1 MQKDLIIYID
11 ELTDLYNRRYLSQVF
26 PKEIKKAQEKNYN
39 LWFFMMDLD
48 NFKGINDTLGHLAGD
63 DALKNLA
70 DILKKNMREQDIL
83 FRYAGDEFSAI
94 IPGGTLNDVLAV
106 AKRILENVAKSSFG
120 SNPMQP
126 AIKFTV
132 SIGVSC
138 FPEDAVEPLRLID
151 LADKALYVSK
161 RKGKNHI
168 SVVSDVP
175 PEVLSLYQT
184 LEKFPCPVF
193 IDRVEELNRLLKSSD
208 ELANQKNKK
217 NIFLFGNSGIGK
229 TRILQEYG
237 KRLSSKNLNLI
248 ITRASEKDLFTNY
261 HIFIEGISGYFKTH
275 SFQMELLE
283 GLDERHKSIL
293 VGFIPELKRFISVSD
308 DELKNLS
315 GKAIKDEDIK
325 IIFKK
330 FISNITRRN
339 SSVLVVDD
347 LQWADKASLDLIKEF
362 QSSNDTLMVIAS
374 ISSDYIAQK
383 ETPLV
388 LNEYITKNFLSFE
401 RIDVEPFN
409 KEEIGKMVN
418 AVFGSLENLNEF
430 IALVYSVTKGSP
442 LFVEEL
448 LKYFINRG
456 FVFYRKG
463 KWGWLD
469 IRRED
474 IPSSIEEVVAQRI
487 KSLSSELKEVITQA
501 SVIGEDFEVNLLQ
514 KLGKKNQGYVMDL
527 IETAKK
533 SGLIREEKGAE
544 GVRFVFTSAKVRD
557 VLYGL
562 ADKNQV
568 KNLNRQIGQ
577 IKEEI
582 YKGNEDQVA
591 GELYYRFKKAE
602 DGKKASRYAKMVK
615 EGRSFVYEKSIH
627 FAKGLLEEVQVSE
640 QEIPDKAIDV
650 VSDIIRLIYVS
661 QINSSLYPKGS
672 SMRTQPL
679 ADLIA
684 KMKSIF
690 EYVLVV
696 SFSHFNEFLVINN
709 RIYDKESLKETFKNA
724 FIGLLRQN
732 KIEKISFTP
741 SLSVEELE
749 DFLELFETS
758 EKEGFKNKFHQESFP
773 NIKVEFISY
782 ENYLSKRTK
791 DREQLQDIM
800 LLDYL
805 LGKVPGEG
813 LQDKMSILDKIQ
825 THSQDIASALTQMA
839 DKVSKQ
845 KGVDK
850 DSARADILSDNFKK
864 IAQHIFNKGEGAWD
878 KYKKGL
884 AKTILSLEPNL
895 REEFFHKQLKEE
907 QVKQDDIVEDEVVS
921 EVSEDDVSAQED
933 VSTDELREKTQEEEP
948 RQDIIKALAGEF
960 PEDVVLDLIKKEY
973 KEGNNSPE
981 QFKEIVSKFLPEDKE
996 QKKALLDK
1004 IINTLKE
1011 NGAKEEELKFLTQ
1024 EESWPNLSFSEKI
1037 IDFLNMNADR
1047 YVYISKQYGF
1057 ASVME
1062 FALSSDTEQ
1071 VKKILERLVYFIE
1084 SDTPEAVNIA
1094 KQDLLALIDLVF
1106 TFKKGEFLELLLNTF
1121 LSELHKEHNKETI
1134 SIFINNIEKLTYVVF
1149 SMSAFDLFTKVINE
1163 LRKLINETDTLADI
1177 KANINLV
1184 LSHICSEEIIQRLIE
1199 RLFNYVDNNEDY
1211 AQIAHVFVA
1220 IGKSAANKLIDE
1232 AMFEKNINIVGY
1244 FGGYLRRK
1252 AVGNI
1257 LNMMDKN
1264 EVMEFIKDRLQNEKW
1279 FIVRNTIDLIM
1290 HIDNPEY
1297 ISLLDIVKDNNDS
1310 RVRRKL
1316 LFVLGRFKSKQAL
1329 DICYSL
1335 ANDRDDAIAMGAIKL
1350 IASIGEKDS
1359 VEFLNNLSV
1368 KHSLRDEKNKAIEE
1382 LKQRLNK

>member
-11 ELTDLYNRRYLSQVF
+11 ELTELYNRRYLSQVF
-26 PKEIKKAQEKNYN
+26 PKELKKAQEKNYS

-63 DALKNLA
+63 DALKSLA
-70 DILKKNMREQDIL
+70 VVLKKNMREQDIL

-94 IPGGTLNDVLAV
+94 IPGGTLSDVLAV
-106 AKRILENVAKSSFG
+106 AKRILENVARSSFG

-126 AIKFTV
+126 AMKFTV
-132 SIGVSC
+132 SIGISC
-138 FPEDAVEPLRLID
+138 FPEDAVDTLRLID

-175 PEVLSLYQT
+175 PEVLSLYQI

-193 IDRVEELNRLLKSSD
+193 IDRVEELNQLFKATD
-208 ELANQKNKK
+208 EFIAHKKKK
-217 NIFLFGNSGIGK
+217 NIFIFGNSGIGK
-229 TRILQEYG
+229 TRILHEYG
-237 KRLSSKNLNLI
+237 KRISSKNISLI
-248 ITRASEKDLFTNY
+248 VSHANEKDIFTNY
-261 HIFIEGISGYFKTH
+261 HIFIDGISDYFKTH

-283 GLDERHKSIL
+283 GLDDKAKSIL
-293 VGFIPELKRFISVSD
+293 VGFIPDLKRFVSVSD
-308 DELKNLS
+308 TELKNLS
-315 GKAIKDEDIK
+315 GKSIKDEEIK

-330 FISNITRRN
+330 FISNICKKH
-339 SSVLVVDD
+339 SLCFVVDD
-347 LQWADKASLDLIKEF
+347 LQWTDKASLDLLKEF
-362 QSSNDTLMVIAS
+362 NSIEESLMVIAAVS
-374 ISSDYIAQK
+374 NDYVVQKDNLVPLSDF
-383 ETPLV
+383 
-388 LNEYITKNFLSFE
+388 ITKHSLSFE
-401 RIDVEPFN
+401 RLDVKPFE
-409 KEEIGKMVN
+409 KEQAAKMVN
-418 AVFGSLENLNEF
+418 AVFNSLDNLNEF
-430 IALVYSVTKGSP
+430 TSLLFSVTKGSP
-442 LFVEEL
+442 LFIEEL

-469 IRRED
+469 IRKED
-474 IPSSIEEVVAQRI
+474 LPSSIEEVVAQRI

-501 SVIGEDFEVNLLQ
+501 SVIGEGFELNLLQ
-514 KLGKKNQGYVMDL
+514 KLGKKNQGYLMDL

-544 GVRFVFTSAKVRD
+544 GTRFVFTSAKVKD

-562 ADKNQV
+562 ADKNEI

-602 DGKKASRYAKMVK
+602 DEKKATRYAKMVK

-627 FAKGLLEEVQVSE
+627 FAKGLLEEVQVTE
-640 QEIPDKAIDV
+640 QEIPDKVIDG
-650 VSDIIRLIYVS
+650 VSDIVRLIYVS

-679 ADLIA
+679 ADLIS
-684 KMKSIF
+684 KLKNIF

-696 SFSHFNEFLVINN
+696 SFSHFNEFLVVNN
-709 RIYDKESLKETFKNA
+709 RIYDNESLKGTFRNA
-724 FIGLLRQN
+724 FIGLLKQN
-732 KIEKISFTP
+732 KIEKISFFP

-749 DFLELFETS
+749 NFLELFESS
-758 EKEGFKNKFHQESFP
+758 EKEIFKNKFNQEEFA
-773 NIKVEFISY
+773 NIKVEYLSY

-813 LQDKMSILDKIQ
+813 IGGKMDILDKIQ
-825 THSQDIASALTQMA
+825 THSQDIASALTKMA

-864 IAQHIFNKGEGAWD
+864 ISQHIFNKGEGAWD

-884 AKTILSLEPNL
+884 ANTILSLEPNL
-895 REEFFHKQLKEE
+895 RDEVLHKQLEE
-907 QVKQDDIVEDEVVS
+907 DKKNAALENNQSASDTSEEAVS
-921 EVSEDDVSAQED
+921 FDN
-933 VSTDELREKTQEEEP
+933 TDESTGNLKKDALKDQP
-948 RQDIIKALAGEF
+948 QQDIIKALAGEF

-973 KEGNNSPE
+973 KDGDNSPE
-981 QFKEIVSKFLPEDKE
+981 QFKEIVLKFLPEDND
-996 QKKALLDK
+996 QKKTLMDK
-1004 IINTLKE
+1004 ISKLLKE
-1011 NGAKEEELKFLTQ
+1011 EGASEEELKFLTQ
-1024 EESWPNLSFSEKI
+1024 EEFWPKLGFSEKI
-1037 IDFLNMNADR
+1037 IDFMNMASDR
-1047 YVYISKQYGF
+1047 YVYISNKYGF
-1057 ASVME
+1057 NPVME
-1062 FALSSDTEQ
+1062 FALSSETGE

-1084 SDTPEAVNIA
+1084 SDSLEAKKIA
-1094 KQDLLALIDLVF
+1094 KQDLLSLIDLVF
-1106 TFKKGEFLELLLNTF
+1106 TYKKSEFLELLINTF
-1121 LSELHKEHNKETI
+1121 IAELRKEHNEETT
-1134 SIFINNIEKLTYVVF
+1134 SIFINHIEKLTYVVF
-1149 SMSAFDLFTKVINE
+1149 SMAAFDLFSKVINE
-1163 LRKLINETDTLADI
+1163 LKKLVAEDNTSEDM
-1177 KANINLV
+1177 KANLSLV
-1184 LSHICSEEIIQRLIE
+1184 LSHICSDEIVQRLIE
-1199 RLFNYVDNNEDY
+1199 RLFNYVDSNEDY
-1211 AQIAHVFVA
+1211 SQIIQIFVA
-1220 IGKSAANKLIDE
+1220 IGKQAANRLIDE
-1232 AMFEKNINIVGY
+1232 AMFEKNINVVGY

-1264 EVMEFIKDRLQNEKW
+1264 DVMEFIKNRLQNEKW

-1297 ISLLDIVKDNNDS
+1297 ILLLGIVKDNNDS

-1335 ANDRDDAIAMGAIKL
+1335 ANDRDDAIAMGSIKL
-1350 IASIGEKDS
+1350 IASIGDKDS
-1359 VEFLNNLSV
+1359 LDFLNNLSV

-1382 LKQRLNK
+1382 LKERLK